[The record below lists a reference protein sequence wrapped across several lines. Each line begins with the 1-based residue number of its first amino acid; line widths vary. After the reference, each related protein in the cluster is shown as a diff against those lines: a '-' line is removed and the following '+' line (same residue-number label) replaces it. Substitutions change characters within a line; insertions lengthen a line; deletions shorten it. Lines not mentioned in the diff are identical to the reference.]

1 MFAIDPD
8 KPNTPGIAKI
18 LTVFGML
25 SLFGSIGSMLLAF
38 SHYPWVNDAYAIA
51 GALGAFLLGIIMLG
65 QAKIIEQL
73 AVVSARVKSRFAIE
87 HAMMPTAAAS
97 AAPAPRPAQSM
108 TAPKERVI
116 TIPEEEARKQGLT
129 RTPRNNL

>member
-1 MFAIDPD
+1 MFDIDPD

-18 LTVFGML
+18 LGIFGMM
-25 SLFGSIGSMLLAF
+25 SLIGSVGSMLLAF
-38 SHYPWVNDAYAIA
+38 SRYPWVNEAYAIG

-65 QAKIIEQL
+65 QAKTIEQL

-87 HAMMPTAAAS
+87 HAVMPMGSGPTAEPK
-97 AAPAPRPAQSM
+97 PAVSM

-116 TIPEEEARKQGLT
+116 SISEEEARKQGVT
-129 RTPRNNL
+129 RAPRTTL